1 MLLLCLEDGCG
12 HLILLAS
19 RAVASLWRP
28 QSHLL
33 YQIMP
38 SDWSPLSAGNKMANA
53 QQYLPKST
61 ALRTDLQHNKV
72 AQPSS
77 KLSEQHKMARLFTGE
92 RNEKQKRKKNSPY
105 PQEPS
110 CISLSS
116 RYSCNLSHSYLIPQE
131 FPARLMCYW
140 FQVSCY
146 WNGGG
151 MGRGGEAGLQGV
163 RARDWNKRGGRG
175 RKWSAM
181 ANAWTFI
188 RSIIPFIR
196 HMLPV

>member
-1 MLLLCLEDGCG
+1 MQWTVNERERIPLWKFASKQLQNDCAEQPTWTLSLEKHILPLEGKKTARCNLLITRELFHIQMLLLCLEDGCG

-92 RNEKQKRKKNSPY
+92 RNEKQKRKKKKH
-105 PQEPS
+105 
-110 CISLSS
+110 IL
-116 RYSCNLSHSYLIPQE
+116 
-131 FPARLMCYW
+131 
-140 FQVSCY
+140 
-146 WNGGG
+146 
-151 MGRGGEAGLQGV
+151 
-163 RARDWNKRGGRG
+163 
-175 RKWSAM
+175 
-181 ANAWTFI
+181 
-188 RSIIPFIR
+188 
-196 HMLPV
+196 